1 MCHSR
6 LHQPPRALPYGLL
19 QGVSL
24 PQAQLHNP
32 AADRTLQGLLIRQT
46 SDGARATSFQ
56 SLMSHLAQLGKY
68 EVTPKI
74 GEVQE
79 PLTVLGSLSENQA
92 RAFELLG
99 VKVK

>member
-1 MCHSR
+1 
-6 LHQPPRALPYGLL
+6 
-19 QGVSL
+19 
-24 PQAQLHNP
+24 
-32 AADRTLQGLLIRQT
+32 
-46 SDGARATSFQ
+46 
-56 SLMSHLAQLGKY
+56 MSHLAQLGKY